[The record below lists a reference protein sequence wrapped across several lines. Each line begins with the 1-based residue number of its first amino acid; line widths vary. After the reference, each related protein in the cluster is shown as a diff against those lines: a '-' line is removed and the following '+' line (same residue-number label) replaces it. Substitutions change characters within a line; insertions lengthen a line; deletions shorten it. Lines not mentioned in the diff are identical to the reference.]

1 MLVYNVTCNLFKL
14 NIKRGLRKQIKKN
27 MKRNYRVHHTKSQIE
42 VFSGD
47 RSIVLLKDDKASELI
62 KNWIEKTPTF
72 SAISNLILT
81 SEELTVIETIE

>member
-14 NIKRGLRKQIKKN
+14 NIKRGLRKQNKN

-81 SEELTVIETIE
+81 SEELTVIETID